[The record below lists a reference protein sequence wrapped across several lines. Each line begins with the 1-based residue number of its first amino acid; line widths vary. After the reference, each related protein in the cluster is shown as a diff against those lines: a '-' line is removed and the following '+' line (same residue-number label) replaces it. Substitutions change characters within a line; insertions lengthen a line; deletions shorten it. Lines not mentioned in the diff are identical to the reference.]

1 MPEQWLLTAV
11 IFLMALLYSSVGHGG
26 GSGYLAAMALLGVSA
41 TVMRPAALV
50 LNLLVAGLA
59 TAQFA
64 RAGYFSWRLFGPFA
78 LGSAPLAFVGGRV
91 QLPGALY
98 RQLVGAT
105 LVFAAARIFMA
116 ARKAQDNDQD
126 AQPPPLWL
134 ALIIGAV
141 LGFVAGLTG
150 VGGGIFLS
158 PLLLLCGWADTRRT
172 SAVSAAFIWVNSAS
186 GLAGQ
191 TAPLNSLPPSLF
203 AWAAAALLG
212 GIIGSELGRRHLAAV
227 NLRRLLALVLLIAA
241 GKLLFS

>member
-1 MPEQWLLTAV
+1 MPEQWLLTAA
-11 IFLMALLYSSVGHGG
+11 IFALALLYSSVGHGG
-26 GSGYLAAMALLGVSA
+26 GSGYLAAMALLGVTA

-64 RAGYFSWRLFGPFA
+64 RAGYFSWRLFWPFA
-78 LGSAPLAFVGGRV
+78 LTSVPLAFLGGRV
-91 QLPGALY
+91 HLPGTLY

-105 LVFAAARIFMA
+105 LVFAAMRLFLA
-116 ARKAQDNDQD
+116 ARNTPNRDENT
-126 AQPPPLWL
+126 QPPPLWL

-191 TAPLNSLPPSLF
+191 AAQLNSLPPAIF
-203 AWAAAALLG
+203 AWAAAALMG
-212 GIIGSELGRRHLAAV
+212 GAIGSELGRRHLAAV